1 MTTYGSRCDFVSDD
15 EWYELDDPPED
26 FRDLFLGP
34 PGESAEQRA
43 GRLTAAGDVLAEL
56 LDEGASDDLTLQDA
70 LYAVR
75 LGGGTLLRIN
85 RSRTAPLRLGRA
97 A

>member
-1 MTTYGSRCDFVSDD
+1 MTTYGSRRDLAGDNG
-15 EWYELDDPPED
+15 WYELDDPPED

-34 PGESAEQRA
+34 PGESAEQRTA
-43 GRLTAAGDVLAEL
+43 RLTAAGDVLAEL
-56 LDEGASDDLTLQDA
+56 LDEGASDDLALQDA

-75 LGGGTLLRIN
+75 LGGAGLLWRS
-85 RSRTAPLRLGRA
+85 RSRTAQLRMRRA